1 MILESNPI
9 SFSGDLDRLKDF
21 LLSPQNY
28 FELLPADKISNFK
41 ADAEQCS
48 FTATGGINI
57 ALAPQDWQD
66 DNTLMINSANGSA
79 FKFTLQVVIINQG
92 AGIATSGHIKFESE
106 LTGFMAIMAKKPLQ
120 ELFDFM
126 TLRMKQIMNA

>member
-9 SFSGDLDRLKDF
+9 SFTGDHNKLKDF
-21 LLSPQNY
+21 LLLPKNY

-41 ADAEQCS
+41 ADVFQCS
-48 FTATGGINI
+48 FKAKGGINI
-57 ALAPQDWQD
+57 ALAPQDWQN
-66 DNTLMINSANGSA
+66 DNTLKINSANGSA
-79 FKFTLQVVIINQG
+79 FKFTLQVIIKEG
-92 AGIATSGHIKFESE
+92 AGKPTSGYIKFESD

-126 TLRMKQIMNA
+126 TLRMKEIMNK

>member
-41 ADAEQCS
+41 ADAEHCT
-48 FTATGGINI
+48 FAAVGGINI

-79 FKFTLQVVIINQG
+79 FKFTLQVIIYQG
-92 AGIATSGHIKFESE
+92 AGIATTGHIKFESE

-126 TLRMKQIMNA
+126 TLRMKEIMNA

>member
-9 SFSGDLDRLKDF
+9 SFTGDLDRLKDF

-28 FELLPADKISNFK
+28 FELLPEDKISNFK
-41 ADAEQCS
+41 ADAEHCS

-79 FKFTLQVVIINQG
+79 FKFTLQVIINQG

-126 TLRMKQIMNA
+126 TLRMKEIMNA